1 MDIEGGEWDWL
12 ECLEQNE
19 LNRITQMTIEL
30 HFFFNLKKKT
40 NHNEEFAERFKIIEK
55 LNEQFFLMHV
65 HGNNNSNLFKYGGEV
80 YPSVIECTYV
90 NKKCFKNNSKF
101 FVIRNI
107 ISFPY
112 ELDEANNEHIPD
124 INSVL
129 NKPPFKFNELRKVDT

>member
-12 ECLEQNE
+12 ESLERDE

-30 HFFFNLKKKT
+30 HFFFNSKKK
-40 NHNEEFAERFKIIEK
+40 NLNEEFVERLKIIEK

-65 HGNNNSNLFKYGGEV
+65 HGNNNSNLFKYGVEL

-90 NKKCFKNNSKF
+90 NKKCFKNNPNF

-107 ISFPY
+107 RSFPD
-112 ELDEANNEHIPD
+112 ELDEANNAHIPD

-129 NKPPFKFNELRKVDT
+129 NKPPFKFNELRKVNT